1 MSVNPPPAVERAR
14 HSRGR
19 RGSRPSGDDREQ
31 AILATAERLLAERAF
46 ADISIDDL
54 ARGAGI
60 SRPSFYFYFPSKNAV
75 LLTLLDRVVAEA
87 DAAAFGSLGA
97 TSAGASDPAAR
108 WRNAIEA
115 FYVSFRSHRAVAVA
129 SAQARAADS
138 EVSELW
144 ARVMENWVRRTEEA
158 IAAER
163 ARGSAPE
170 GLPARD
176 LAVALNLMN
185 ERVMYASFADEQP
198 SVPEDRVVDTLL
210 GVWLSGIYLQAGP
223 PRPF

>member
-1 MSVNPPPAVERAR
+1 MNPPPSVERGSR
-14 HSRGR
+14 HPRGR

-31 AILATAERLLAERAF
+31 AILATAERLLGERAF

-60 SRPSFYFYFPSKNAV
+60 SRPTFYFYFPSKDAV

-97 TSAGASDPAAR
+97 APAGACDPADR

-129 SAQARAADS
+129 SAQARAANS
-138 EVSELW
+138 EVRELW
-144 ARVMENWVRRTEEA
+144 AKVMENWVRRTEEA
-158 IAAER
+158 IDAER
-163 ARGSAPE
+163 ARGSAPD
-170 GLPARD
+170 GLPSRE

-185 ERVMYASFADEQP
+185 ERVMYASFAGEQP
-198 SVPEDRVVDTLL
+198 SLPEDQVVDTLL
-210 GVWLSGIYLQAGP
+210 GVWLSGIYRTA
-223 PRPF
+223 

>member
-1 MSVNPPPAVERAR
+1 MNPPPSVERGSR
-14 HSRGR
+14 HPRGR
-19 RGSRPSGDDREQ
+19 RASRPSGDDREQ
-31 AILATAERLLAERAF
+31 AILATAERLLGERAF

-60 SRPSFYFYFPSKNAV
+60 SRPTFYFYFPSKDAV

-97 TSAGASDPAAR
+97 APAGACDPADR

-129 SAQARAADS
+129 SAQARAANS
-138 EVSELW
+138 EVRELW
-144 ARVMENWVRRTEEA
+144 AKVMENWVRRTEEA
-158 IAAER
+158 IDAER
-163 ARGSAPE
+163 ARGSAPD
-170 GLPARD
+170 GLPSRE

-185 ERVMYASFADEQP
+185 ERVMYASFAGEQP
-198 SVPEDRVVDTLL
+198 SLPEDQVVDTLL
-210 GVWLSGIYLQAGP
+210 GVWLSGIYRTA
-223 PRPF
+223 

>member
-1 MSVNPPPAVERAR
+1 VNPPPAVERAR
-14 HSRGR
+14 HPRGR

-31 AILATAERLLAERAF
+31 AILSTAERLLGERAF

-60 SRPSFYFYFPSKNAV
+60 SRPSFYFYFPSKDAV
-75 LLTLLDRVVAEA
+75 LLTLLDGVVAEA
-87 DAAAFGSLGA
+87 DAAAFGSLGTPPA
-97 TSAGASDPAAR
+97 LACDPADR
-108 WRNAIEA
+108 WRDAIEA

-129 SAQARAADS
+129 GAQARAANP
-138 EVSELW
+138 EVRELW

-158 IAAER
+158 IDAER
-163 ARGSAPE
+163 GRGAAPA
-170 GLPARD
+170 GLPARE

-198 SVPEDRVVDTLL
+198 SLPEGRVVDTLL
-210 GVWLSGIYLQAGP
+210 AVRLSSIYQQAPP
-223 PRPF
+223 PR